1 MVSNTGI
8 IAGGVHLEDLSHEFQ
23 ILQGLEEVPN
33 FNKVP
38 IPILDSKTYWRKREL
53 VNLPEIRSKPNVL
66 ANMNE
71 HPDGRSGS

>member
-8 IAGGVHLEDLSHEFQ
+8 IAGGVHLEDLSHEFH
-23 ILQGLEEVPN
+23 VPN

-53 VNLPEIRSKPNVL
+53 VNLPEIRSEPNVL
-66 ANMNE
+66 AKMNE
-71 HPDGRSGS
+71 HPDDRSGS